1 MGRRITGPFF
11 KEESMILDVKNL
23 KKTALFKRV
32 PVKAGELGEG
42 AEILI
47 RELSGAQ
54 QAELQ
59 ELIKNKADERD
70 VTAFIFKA
78 SIIDEHDQQQLTT
91 NEQALAFFD
100 AVPARLVN
108 RLSRAIWDLNKAET
122 EKKS

>member
-1 MGRRITGPFF
+1 
-11 KEESMILDVKNL
+11 MIVDLQNL
-23 KKTALFKRV
+23 PNAALFNRV
-32 PVKAGELGEG
+32 TVKAGELGKN

-59 ELIKNKADERD
+59 DMIKNKADEREI
-70 VTAFIFKA
+70 TAFIFKA
-78 SIIDEHDQQQLTT
+78 SIVDEDGKQQITT
-91 NEQALAFFD
+91 TEQALAFFD

-108 RLSRAIWDLNKAET
+108 RLSRAIWDLNRAEA

>member
-1 MGRRITGPFF
+1 
-11 KEESMILDVKNL
+11 MILDVKNL

-78 SIIDEHDQQQLTT
+78 SIIDENDQQQLTT

-100 AVPARLVN
+100 GVPARLVN
-108 RLSRAIWDLNKAET
+108 RLSRASWDLNEAGT
-122 EKKS
+122 ERRG

>member
-1 MGRRITGPFF
+1 
-11 KEESMILDVKNL
+11 MILDVKNL
-23 KKTALFKRV
+23 KKAALFKRV

-59 ELIKNKADERD
+59 ELIKNKADERE

-78 SIIDEHDQQQLTT
+78 SIIDESDQQQLTT